1 MTGLE
6 NGTTCEARV
15 RAVNRVRDGGGGDGA
30 WSDVVAV
37 TTK

>member
-15 RAVNRVRDGGGGDGA
+15 RSVNRVRDGGGGDGA